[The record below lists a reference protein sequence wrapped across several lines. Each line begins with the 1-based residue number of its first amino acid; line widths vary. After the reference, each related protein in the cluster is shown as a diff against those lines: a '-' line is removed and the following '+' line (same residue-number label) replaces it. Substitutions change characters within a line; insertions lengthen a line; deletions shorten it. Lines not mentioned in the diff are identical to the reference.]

1 MNDSNYN
8 LNWFFIAVFMVMAI
22 VFPLLPIAIA
32 RLIAP
37 RKPGKT
43 KQETY
48 ECGLESKGDAWVQF
62 RAQYYIYALIFVVF
76 DIEVVFL
83 FPWAVAFNQLGLFA
97 FVEMIIFILIL
108 VGGLAYAWGKGVL
121 DWKR

>member
-1 MNDSNYN
+1 MDNNYN

-32 RLIAP
+32 RIVAP

-43 KQETY
+43 KQDTY

-62 RAQYYIYALIFVVF
+62 RAQYYIYALIFVIF

-121 DWKR
+121 DWRR